1 VTIGQRVRALFGP
14 AEPAVARIY
23 RGLFFDLVAF
33 ADEVR
38 RWTDASSIL
47 EVGCGDGLA
56 TEQLRRAFPK
66 AAITGIDIQPAV
78 GRLFRGDRAGVT
90 FLAEK
95 LDPFVARHR
104 GSFDL
109 VVICDVLHH
118 VRVPERSVLLRRA
131 AEALRPAGAL
141 VLKEWERRAN
151 LPHLVA
157 WFSDRFITGDRV
169 RFETAGALRD
179 LAMQALGGS
188 VERELRIA
196 PWRNNLAFFMRPP
209 RR

>member
-1 VTIGQRVRALFGP
+1 MTIGQRVRALLGP
-14 AEPAVARIY
+14 AEPAVGRIY
-23 RGLFFDLVAF
+23 RGLFFDLAAF

-56 TEQLRRAFPK
+56 TEQFRRAFPK

-78 GRLFRGDRAGVT
+78 GRLFRGDCAGVT
-90 FLAEK
+90 FLRGE
-95 LDPFVARHR
+95 LDGFVAQHL

-118 VRVPERSVLLRRA
+118 VPPPERSALLRRA
-131 AEALRPAGAL
+131 GEALRPGGAL
-141 VLKEWERRAN
+141 VLKDWERRTN
-151 LPHLVA
+151 LAHLLA
-157 WFSDRFITGDRV
+157 WFSDRFITGAQV
-169 RFETAGALRD
+169 RFETAQALRD
-179 LAMQALGGS
+179 LTAEALGGS
-188 VERELRIA
+188 VQREVRFG
-196 PWRNNLAFFMRPP
+196 PWRNNLAFFMR

>member
-1 VTIGQRVRALFGP
+1 MTIGQRVRALLGP

-23 RGLFFDLVAF
+23 RGLFFDLAAF

-38 RWTDASSIL
+38 RWTDAASIL

-56 TEQLRRAFPK
+56 TEQLRRAFPR

-78 GRLFRGDRAGVT
+78 GRLFHGDRTGVT
-90 FLAEK
+90 FRTEE
-95 LDPFVARHR
+95 LDEFVARHR
-104 GSFDL
+104 ASFDL

-118 VRVPERSVLLRRA
+118 VPVPERSALLRRA
-131 AEALRPAGAL
+131 AEALRPGGGL
-141 VLKEWERRAN
+141 VLKDWERRAN

-157 WFSDRFITGDRV
+157 WFSDRFITGDHV
-169 RFETAGALRD
+169 RFETAQALRH
-179 LAMQALGGS
+179 LAMEALGRS
-188 VERELRIA
+188 VERELRVA
-196 PWRNNLAFFMRPP
+196 PWRNNLAFLMRPG